1 MKFVKRKVTTTKSK
15 HSSADFAQLKEA
27 FLNGVVTTVEMEEIP
42 AELILNWDKT
52 GSKSYRLTLGPWTS
66 KVRASGGRWSP

>member
-15 HSSADFAQLKEA
+15 HSSVDFAQLKEA
-27 FLNGVVTTVEMEEIP
+27 FLNGVVTTVEMEEIL

-52 GSKSYRLTLGPWTS
+52 GIKIVPSNT
-66 KVRASGGRWSP
+66 